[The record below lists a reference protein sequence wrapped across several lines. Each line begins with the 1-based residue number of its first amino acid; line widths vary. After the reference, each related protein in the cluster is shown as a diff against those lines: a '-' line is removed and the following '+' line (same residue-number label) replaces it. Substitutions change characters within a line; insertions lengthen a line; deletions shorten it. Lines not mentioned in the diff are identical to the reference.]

1 MTTFAE
7 QAQQEQDNQQAF
19 ETLLSKM
26 EEASAGVVRD
36 AGTRFETLIKDWLM
50 KEPTYRDLFTKVQ
63 TYKEWAQEHPE
74 HTSSQRD
81 IGIDLVATNAQDGLF
96 TAIQCKFYEADAIV
110 PKSGIDSF
118 IAASS
123 RTFFSQRFIVATNEK
138 WSDNVREEL
147 SRIHP
152 PVTLITRSFLAESPV
167 DWSAYL
173 QGKELSLQAKRT
185 PRDYQKAAIENVR
198 KGFEEHDRGKLIMA
212 CGTGKT
218 FTSMKIAEEMEGVK
232 KGFVC
237 FLVPSLSLLSQTLAD
252 WKRQCAYPIHAFAV
266 CSDKSTGKGDLDEI
280 ESLTV
285 KAELAYP
292 ATTDAKHLA
301 EKVKDALAKDG
312 PGMTVIFSTYQSIDV
327 IHEAQAD
334 FGMAEIGL
342 VVCDEAHRTAGGR
355 FVNEEETHFTRI
367 HDNDYIRA
375 KKRLYMTATPKVYGQ
390 AAKDQEA
397 AGDVELYSMDDE
409 TVFGPTFHTISFTQA
424 VQLGSLVDYKVI
436 VLTVDQSF
444 AGDAFAYDAA
454 SNGGLS
460 INDASKVIGCW
471 RALSKRDFA
480 GNVSI
485 GDDVA
490 AMKRAVGFA
499 RIIGRG
505 GKETECAS
513 MAYAENFQSVID
525 GYKARLHD
533 EKTQGGTQ
541 SIDEAE
547 FEEQFK
553 FKCSTKHIDGSMCAT
568 EKDHLLNWLREEPEE
583 NECKI
588 LFNVR
593 CLSEGVDVP
602 SLDAVLFFAPKRS
615 QVDVVQS
622 VGRVMR
628 IAPGKRRGYIV
639 IPVVVPPGLPAD
651 AVLDNNKTFDVVW
664 QVLRALK
671 SIDNEFGVMVDGQL
685 GKINPEKM
693 EVICITNQK
702 DKLTKKSKKA
712 TDDKDKK
719 KPKIVKPAKPEDQVG
734 TQLPFDFG
742 YNIELAEAIKA
753 RIVKRV
759 GNRREWEDWAEDV
772 GQICQKQIEHI
783 HKVLD
788 NPANASSRKAL
799 ESFSR
804 ELKATLNG
812 DLSEDEII
820 EMLGQHIVTKPI
832 MDALFDKYDFMD
844 KNPISQAMSKM
855 LDALDKD
862 GMQTAQKLLE
872 TFYQAVK
879 FRAQNIKTPDE
890 RQTVVLELFDKFF
903 KHAFPKLRDKLGIVY
918 TPVQIVDFI
927 NQSVAD
933 VLQSEFGTSIA
944 DEGVHI
950 LDPFTGT
957 GTFVTRLMQSGLI
970 PSDKLTYKFD
980 NELHAQ
986 EIVPLAYYVASMN
999 IEATY
1004 HDLVPDSEY
1013 APNNVMV
1020 WTDTFADHAKED
1032 FFKTTLSENNERL
1045 AKLNEKDIR
1054 VIIGNPPYSVG
1065 QESQND
1071 DNQNEH
1077 YEQLDRRLAETY
1089 VARTNSTLKGKLY
1102 DSYIRAY
1109 RWASDRIGEKGVI
1122 GFVTNAG
1129 WLESSSADGMRKC
1142 MVEEFSSIYIYHL
1155 KGNQRT
1161 SGERSRQEGG
1171 KIFGEGSRA
1180 PVAIVLLV
1188 KNPDSKQKG
1197 KIYFCA
1203 VGDYLTREEKL
1214 AEIAQAG
1221 TINSL
1226 TFVEITPDAHG
1237 DWLNQRD
1244 DSYGKF
1250 MRVAAPKKK
1259 GEALIEPVTFSRSAV
1274 GVSTNRDAWVY
1285 GSSKSNLQ
1293 ANIIRSVNAYRRAQE
1308 IYRKTSDENEVRKA
1322 TVGNISW
1329 SCGLLN
1335 KLRGGKAVGQFDKTK
1350 FRIAAYRP
1358 FVAQNLYYDVSDF
1371 IERPGKWVDILPTER
1386 IENLFICVNQNAK
1399 DAGQV
1404 ALMTN
1409 RIADLH
1415 FNGDTQCFPRYI
1427 YERTKANPVTKGE
1440 TPDMFNEGQQSVTQP
1455 AYTRK
1460 DAITSEAIEHF
1471 KVAYPDHEITAAD
1484 IFYYIYGILH
1494 SEDYRTRYANNL
1506 MKELPRIPRV
1516 KDYKQFVA
1524 FRDVGKELADL
1535 HVNFES
1541 VETYKGVNIVK
1552 KQGTVSYRVTQ
1563 MKWGKIP
1570 GKKGNDAKDKTKLIY
1585 NEDITIENIPLAA
1598 QEYVVNKKSAL
1609 DWIVER
1615 ACVKTDKDSGIVNDF
1630 NDYAAQLGNP
1640 AYPLELFLRV
1650 ITVSLE
1656 TMKIVKS
1663 LPKLEIHELD
1673 RESVKEQAC

>member
-7 QAQQEQDNQQAF
+7 QAQQEQTNQQAF

-36 AGTRFETLIKDWLM
+36 SGTRFETLIKDWLM

-74 HTSSQRD
+74 HTSSKRD
-81 IGIDLVATNAQDGLF
+81 IGIDLVATNTQDGLF
-96 TAIQCKFYEADAIV
+96 TAIQCKFYAADATV

-123 RTFFSQRFIVATNEK
+123 RACFSQRFIIATNEK
-138 WSDNVREEL
+138 WSANVREEL

-152 PVTLITRSFLAESPV
+152 SVTLITRSFLAESPV

-185 PRDYQKAAIENVR
+185 PREYQQTAIENVR

-292 ATTDAKHLA
+292 ATTDAKQLA

-334 FGMAEIGL
+334 FGMEEIGL

-367 HDNDYIRA
+367 HDNDYIKA
-375 KKRLYMTATPKVYGQ
+375 QKRLYMTATPKVYGK
-390 AAKDQEA
+390 AAKEQEA

-409 TVFGPTFHTISFTQA
+409 TIFGPTFHTITFTQA

-444 AGDAFAYDAA
+444 AGDKFSYDVAT
-454 SNGGLS
+454 NGGLS
-460 INDASKVIGCW
+460 IDDASKVIGCW

-485 GDDVA
+485 GDDVG
-490 AMKRAVGFA
+490 AMKRAVAFA
-499 RIIGRG
+499 RIIGRDA
-505 GKETECAS
+505 KDVECAS
-513 MAYAENFQSVID
+513 MAYADNFQKVID
-525 GYKARLHD
+525 GYKERLHNEMTKD
-533 EKTQGGTQ
+533 GTVT
-541 SIDEAE
+541 IDEAA
-547 FEEQFK
+547 FEEQFEY
-553 FKCSTKHIDGSMCAT
+553 KCSTKHIDGSMCAT

-651 AVLDNNKTFDVVW
+651 AVLDNNKAFDVVW

-693 EVICITNQK
+693 EVICITNQR
-702 DKLTKKSKKA
+702 DKIARKAPKSS
-712 TDDKDKK
+712 DP
-719 KPKIVKPAKPEDQVG
+719 KPRPKPAGKHTEESQ
-734 TQLPFDFG
+734 TQLEIEFG
-742 YNIELAEAIKA
+742 YPDIELAEAIKA

-759 GNRREWEDWAEDV
+759 GNRREWEDWAKDV
-772 GQICQKQIEHI
+772 GQICQNQIDHI
-783 HKVLD
+783 RQLINRPENV
-788 NPANASSRKAL
+788 SSRKAL
-799 ESFSR
+799 EDFSR
-804 ELKATLNG
+804 ELKATLHG
-812 DLSEDEII
+812 DLTETEVIN
-820 EMLGQHIVTKPI
+820 MLGQHIVTKPI
-832 MDALFDKYDFMD
+832 MDALFNEYDFMD

-855 LDALDKD
+855 LEALDKD
-862 GMQTAQKLLE
+862 GMKTAQKLLE
-872 TFYQAVK
+872 SFYQAVK
-879 FRAQNIKTPDE
+879 FRCQNIKTDAE
-890 RQTVVLELFDKFF
+890 RQMVVKELFEKFF
-903 KHAFPKLRDKLGIVY
+903 KHAFPKDQEKFGIVY
-918 TPVQIVDFI
+918 TPVQVVDFI
-927 NQSVAD
+927 IRSVAD
-933 VLQSEFGTSIA
+933 VLQSEFNMSIA

-950 LDPFTGT
+950 LDPFAGT

-970 PSDKLTYKFD
+970 PADKLTYKFE

-1032 FFKTTLSENNERL
+1032 FFKTTLSENNQRL

-1142 MVEEFSSIYIYHL
+1142 MAEEFSSIYIYHL
-1155 KGNQRT
+1155 KGNARTQGEQRRR
-1161 SGERSRQEGG
+1161 E
-1171 KIFGEGSRA
+1171 KDNVFGEGSRA

-1188 KNPDSKQKG
+1188 KNPETKGKG
-1197 KIYFCA
+1197 KIYFNA

-1214 AEIAQAG
+1214 SEIAQFKS
-1221 TINSL
+1221 INAL
-1226 TFVEITPDAHG
+1226 HFDEITPDEHG
-1237 DWLNQRD
+1237 DWFNQRD

-1259 GEALIEPVTFSRSAV
+1259 GEALIEPVIFSRSAV

-1293 ANIIRSVNAYRRAQE
+1293 ANIIRSVNAYRRSQE

-1329 SCGLLN
+1329 SRGLLN

-1371 IERPGKWVDILPTER
+1371 IEMPGKWVDILPTER

-1427 YERTKANPVTKGE
+1427 YERTKANPVIKGE
-1440 TPDMFNEGQQSVTQP
+1440 TPDMFNEGQQPVTQP

-1460 DAITSEAIEHF
+1460 DAITPEVIEHF
-1471 KVAYPDHEITAAD
+1471 KAAYPDQEITADD

-1516 KDYKQFVA
+1516 KNFEQFVA
-1524 FRDVGKELADL
+1524 FRDAGKELADL

-1541 VETYKGVNIVK
+1541 VATYKGVNIVK

-1570 GKKGNDAKDKTKLIY
+1570 GKKGNAAKDKTKLIY
-1585 NEDITIENIPLAA
+1585 NEDITIENIPLEA

-1630 NDYAAQLGNP
+1630 NDYAAQKGDP
-1640 AYPLELFLRV
+1640 AYPLDLFLRV
-1650 ITVSLE
+1650 ITVSLK
-1656 TMKIVKS
+1656 TMEIVKD
-1663 LPKLEIHELD
+1663 LPALEIHNLD
-1673 RESVKEQAC
+1673 KVS

>member
-702 DKLTKKSKKA
+702 DKLAKKSKKTA
-712 TDDKDKK
+712 DGKGKK
-719 KPKIVKPAKPEDQVG
+719 KTKIDKPVKPEDQVPA
-734 TQLPFDFG
+734 QMIFEFG
-742 YNIELAEAIKA
+742 YDIELAEAIKA

-772 GQICQKQIEHI
+772 GEICRNQIEHI

-788 NPANASSRKAL
+788 NPANTTSRKAL
-799 ESFSR
+799 DSFSR

-844 KNPISQAMSKM
+844 MNPISQAMSKM
-855 LDALDKD
+855 LNALDKD
-862 GMQTAQKLLE
+862 GMKTAQELLKS
-872 TFYQAVK
+872 FYQAVQ
-879 FRAQNIKTPDE
+879 FRAQNIKTSEE

-918 TPVQIVDFI
+918 TPVQVVDFI

-933 VLQSEFGTSIA
+933 LLQSEFNMSIG

-957 GTFVTRLMQSGLI
+957 GTFITRLMQSGLI
-970 PSDKLTYKFD
+970 PTEKLTYKFE

-1004 HDLVPDSEY
+1004 HDLVPASKY

-1020 WTDTFADHAKED
+1020 WTDTFADHIKED
-1032 FFKTTLSENNERL
+1032 CFKTTLAENNERL
-1045 AKLNEKDIR
+1045 VRLNEKDIR

-1071 DNQNEH
+1071 NNQNEH

-1089 VARTNSTLKGKLY
+1089 AARTNATNKGKLY

-1109 RWASDRIGEKGVI
+1109 RWASDRIGEKGII

-1129 WLESSSADGMRKC
+1129 WLESTSADGMRKC
-1142 MVEEFSSIYIYHL
+1142 MTEEFNKIYIYHL

-1171 KIFGEGSRA
+1171 KIFGEGSRS
-1180 PVAIVLLV
+1180 PVIIVFLI
-1188 KNPDSKQKG
+1188 KNPESTDHG
-1197 KIYFCA
+1197 KIYFHA
-1203 VGDYLTREEKL
+1203 VDDYLTREEKL
-1214 AEIAQAG
+1214 ATLTKVRSVTCA
-1221 TINSL
+1221 SL
-1226 TFVEITPDAHG
+1226 HIIVPDVHG

-1244 DSYGKF
+1244 DSFSTFISVAGKNPSENSIF
-1250 MRVAAPKKK
+1250 KRPIA
-1259 GEALIEPVTFSRSAV
+1259 
-1274 GVSTNRDAWVY
+1274 GVCTNRDAWVY
-1285 GSSKSNLQ
+1285 NSSIGKIDE
-1293 ANIIRSVNAYRRAQE
+1293 NINRSVNAF
-1308 IYRKTSDENEVRKA
+1308 IKA
-1322 TVGNISW
+1322 SKLFDGATTKEEQQDRIVTARELVKGEISW
-1329 SCGLLN
+1329 SRGLLQ
-1335 KLRGGKAVGQFDKTK
+1335 KLVKQKVIQRFDSKKIRKAV
-1350 FRIAAYRP
+1350 YRP
-1358 FVAQNLYYDVSDF
+1358 FFKQYLYYDGDGL
-1371 IERPGKWVDILPTER
+1371 IEMPSKWLLAMPKDASN
-1386 IENLFICVNQNAK
+1386 NLFICTTGVGAK
-1399 DAGQV
+1399 EFSC
-1404 ALMTN
+1404 LMTDG
-1409 RIADLH
+1409 ITDLQLN
-1415 FNGDTQCFPRYI
+1415 FNGQCFARWLPGA
-1427 YERTKANPVTKGE
+1427 EVSLSENVLDFGE
-1440 TPDMFNEGQQSVTQP
+1440 QIVSQSGFSDRALP
-1455 AYTRK
+1455 
-1460 DAITSEAIEHF
+1460 HF
-1471 KVAYPDHEITAAD
+1471 KVAYPGKLLTEDD
-1484 IFYYIYGILH
+1484 LFYYIYGILH

-1516 KDYKQFVA
+1516 KNYEQFVA
-1524 FRDVGKELADL
+1524 FRDAGKELADL

-1570 GKKGNDAKDKTKLIY
+1570 GKKGNDSKDKTKLIY
-1585 NEDITIENIPLAA
+1585 NEDITIENIPIEA

-1656 TMKIVKS
+1656 TLKIVKK
-1663 LPKLEIHELD
+1663 LPSLEIHELD
-1673 RESVKEQAC
+1673 KY

>member
-1 MTTFAE
+1 MTTIAD
-7 QAQQEQDNQQAF
+7 QAQQQQDNQQAF

-74 HTSSQRD
+74 HTSSARD
-81 IGIDLVATNAQDGLF
+81 IGIDLVATNAQDGFF
-96 TAIQCKFYEADAIV
+96 TAIQCKFYSADAIV

-123 RTFFSQRFIVATNEK
+123 REFFSQRFIIATNEK

-152 PVTLITRSFLAESPV
+152 PVTLVTRSFLAESPV

-185 PRDYQKAAIENVR
+185 PRDYQKTAIENVR
-198 KGFEEHDRGKLIMA
+198 KGFESHDRGKLIMA

-292 ATTDAKHLA
+292 ATTDAKQLA

-334 FGMAEIGL
+334 FGMEEIGL

-367 HDNDYIRA
+367 HDNGYIKA

-444 AGDAFAYDAA
+444 AGDAFSYDAA

-485 GDDVA
+485 GDDIA

-513 MAYAENFQSVID
+513 MAYAENFQTVID

-541 SIDEAE
+541 PIDEVE

-568 EKDHLLNWLREEPEE
+568 EKDHLLNWLREEPDE

-702 DKLTKKSKKA
+702 DKLAKKSKKA
-712 TDDKDKK
+712 TDGKSKK
-719 KPKIVKPAKPEDQVG
+719 KPQIAKSAKPEDEVQ
-734 TQLPFDFG
+734 TQIEMDFG
-742 YNIELAEAIKA
+742 YDIELAEAIKA

-772 GQICQKQIEHI
+772 GEICQNQIAHI

-812 DLSEDEII
+812 DLSEDEVI

-844 KNPISQAMSKM
+844 QNPISQAMSKM
-855 LDALDKD
+855 LDALDKE
-862 GMQTAQKLLE
+862 GMKTAQELLKS
-872 TFYQAVK
+872 FYQAVQ
-879 FRAQNIKTPDE
+879 FRCQNIKTDEE
-890 RQTVVLELFDKFF
+890 RQMVVKELFEKFF
-903 KHAFPKLRDKLGIVY
+903 KHAFPKQQEKFGIVY
-918 TPVQIVDFI
+918 TPVPIVDFI
-927 NQSVAD
+927 NRSVAD
-933 VLQSEFGTSIA
+933 LLQSEFNTSIA

-970 PSDKLTYKFD
+970 PADKLTYKFE

-986 EIVPLAYYVASMN
+986 ELLPLAYYVASMN

-1071 DNQNEH
+1071 NNQNEH
-1077 YEQLDRRLAETY
+1077 YEQLDRRIAETY
-1089 VARTNSTLKGKLY
+1089 VARTDSTLRNSLY

-1129 WLESSSADGMRKC
+1129 WMDSKSGNGLRKC
-1142 MVEEFSSIYIYHL
+1142 MAEEFSSIYIYHL

-1161 SGERSRQEGG
+1161 SGERSRREGG
-1171 KIFGEGSRA
+1171 KIFDQGSRA
-1180 PVAIVLLV
+1180 AVAIVLLV
-1188 KNPDSKQKG
+1188 KNPDVKEKC
-1197 KIYFCA
+1197 KIYFHS
-1203 VGDYLTREEKL
+1203 VDDYLTREEKL
-1214 AEIAQAG
+1214 EEIAQTRSITA
-1221 TINSL
+1221 L
-1226 TFVEITPDAHG
+1226 QFEEIIPDDHG
-1237 DWLNQRD
+1237 DWFNLRD
-1244 DSYGKF
+1244 HSFYKF
-1250 MRVAAPKKK
+1250 MRMDGKKTS
-1259 GEALIEPVTFSRSAV
+1259 EIPIFCLYSN
-1274 GVSTNRDAWVY
+1274 GVKTNRDPWVFNASRMQLRSNIEKCIKFY
-1285 GSSKSNLQ
+1285 NDQVDKAKSSSNNFVPNLDPKCMKWDRPQKRGVTQNKKS
-1293 ANIIRSVNAYRRAQE
+1293 E
-1308 IYRKTSDENEVRKA
+1308 IFSSEKVYLSH
-1322 TVGNISW
+1322 
-1329 SCGLLN
+1329 
-1335 KLRGGKAVGQFDKTK
+1335 
-1350 FRIAAYRP
+1350 YRP
-1358 FVAQNLYYDVSDF
+1358 FCKQWLYFDRFWNNCVYQMPQLFPVNNSDNL
-1371 IERPGKWVDILPTER
+1371 I
-1386 IENLFICVNQNAK
+1386 ICINQNIK
-1399 DAGQV
+1399 DTTQI
-1404 ALMTN
+1404 ALMTDH
-1409 RIADLH
+1409 IVDLH
-1415 FNGDTQCFPRYI
+1415 FLGDCQCFPRFVYKKKNKKI
-1427 YERTKANPVTKGE
+1427 TNNGKIRDLFADDQNQTNIEPEYTKE
-1440 TPDMFNEGQQSVTQP
+1440 DSITP
-1455 AYTRK
+1455 
-1460 DAITSEAIEHF
+1460 EAIEYF
-1471 KVAYPDHEITAAD
+1471 KMVYPEEEITAD
-1484 IFYYIYGILH
+1484 DVFYYIYGVLH
-1494 SEDYRTRYANNL
+1494 SEDYRTKYINSL
-1506 MKELPRIPRV
+1506 MRDLPRIPRV
-1516 KDYKQFVA
+1516 KTYEQFKS
-1524 FRDVGKELADL
+1524 FRDAGKKLAEI

-1541 VETYKGVNIVK
+1541 IEPYPGVKIVRNR
-1552 KQGTVSYRVTQ
+1552 GTVSYRVTQ
-1563 MKWGKIP
+1563 MKWA
-1570 GKKGNDAKDKTKLIY
+1570 KKAGMKGNDNDAKDKTKLIY
-1585 NEDITIENIPLAA
+1585 NDDIVIENIPLEA
-1598 QEYVVNKKSAL
+1598 QNYRINTKSAL
-1609 DWIVER
+1609 DWVIEFASIRV
-1615 ACVKTDKDSGIVNDF
+1615 DKDKKNKPGSHIINDF
-1630 NDYAAQLGNP
+1630 NDYANDIGNP
-1640 AYPLELFLRV
+1640 AYPLELFLKV
-1650 ITVSLE
+1650 VTVSLE

-1673 RESVKEQAC
+1673 FAQE